1 MTSVLGNKKMHLLN
15 FRYLFLFFLTIGAST
30 LFAGIP
36 AKPEPPRLVNNFSRT
51 QPNFINREEQ
61 KVLEDKLETFA
72 RNTSNQIVI
81 VIVDD
86 LDGMDA
92 NQYAT
97 ELGHQWKIGQEKK
110 DNGIVILIS
119 LGVESGRRQEY
130 VAVGYGLEGAI
141 PDLAT
146 KQIRERHLRPNLKS
160 GDYFRAL
167 NETTNAL
174 MALAQGEYNEK
185 VDIKKNLSWKT
196 ILGIVFILLI
206 IFLISRRNN
215 RGGGL
220 TIGPGSTIFW
230 GGGNW
235 GGGGSSWGGGDGGGG
250 GFGGFG
256 GGDFGGGGSGGDW

>member
-1 MTSVLGNKKMHLLN
+1 MTSALGINRKYSLKLHHSLWMLLM
-15 FRYLFLFFLTIGAST
+15 LLTNA
-30 LFAGIP
+30 LLAGIP
-36 AKPEPPRLVNNFSRT
+36 PKPNPPRLVNNFSRT
-51 QPNFINREEQ
+51 QPNFINKQEE
-61 KVLEDKLETFA
+61 KVLEDKLEEFA
-72 RNTSNQIVI
+72 RSTSNQIVI

-119 LGVESGRRQEY
+119 LGIESGRRQEY

-174 MALAQGEYNEK
+174 MALAKGEYNDK
-185 VDIKKNLSWKT
+185 VDVKKKSSWKT
-196 ILGIVFILLI
+196 ILGILVIILI

-230 GGGNW
+230 GGSNW
-235 GGGGSSWGGGDGGGG
+235 GGGGSSWGGGDSGGG